1 MDSISFDFRNS
12 DGTVDATL
20 VYSNI
25 VKVFIEGRIA
35 GIRDIEPGTDAIL
48 TVKDNIITTI
58 TTLDLRLKEQGVIS
72 GIVEENNPHLGYIS
86 LYSDNG
92 LRVDDS
98 LNK

>member
-58 TTLDLRLKEQGVIS
+58 TTLT
-72 GIVEENNPHLGYIS
+72 
-86 LYSDNG
+86 
-92 LRVDDS
+92 
-98 LNK
+98 